1 MLFITIYVDD
11 FFIFTNDTKMKK
23 RLKKFL
29 CNRFRMKDL
38 GQAKYCLGLQ
48 ITRNEERGELLL
60 DQRKYIEDVLD
71 RFNLANS
78 HPVSTP
84 FEPSE
89 RLDKSMAPK
98 SEEEIE
104 EMKKVPYK
112 EAVGCLQYIS
122 QATRPDISY
131 AVNAVSQFSS
141 NPGQK
146 HWAAVKRIFRYLKGT
161 INNKLSFNKKGNDEI
176 IGFTDADWGGDMD
189 TRRSTTGYVF
199 MLQGGAISW
208 NVKRQ
213 PTVAL
218 SSCEAE
224 YMALSRTI
232 QEAFWWRNMLK
243 QIFGERQI
251 KIFCDN
257 QSAIAIAKN
266 GSYNP
271 RTKHVDIRF
280 HFVHDAIENGSVV
293 INYVNTKDQ
302 AADGF
307 TKPLVQSGVS
317 TMKRIIGIKDYGGVL
332 ASSNP

>member
-11 FFIFTNDTKMKK
+11 FLIFTNDAKMRK
-23 RLKKFL
+23 RLKTFL

-48 ITRNEERGELLL
+48 ISRNKERGELSI

-71 RFNLANS
+71 RFNLTDC

-84 FEPSE
+84 FESSE
-89 RLDKSMAPK
+89 RLDKSMTPK
-98 SEEEIE
+98 SQDEIE

-112 EAVGCLQYIS
+112 EAVGCLQYIA
-122 QATRPDISY
+122 QATRPDISF

-141 NPGQK
+141 NPGRK
-146 HWAAVKRIFRYLKGT
+146 HWEAVKRILRYLKGT
-161 INNKLSFNKKGNDEI
+161 INNRLLFNKRGNGEI
-176 IGFTDADWGGDMD
+176 IGYTDADWGGDVD
-189 TRRSTTGYVF
+189 SRRSTTGYVF
-199 MLQGGAISW
+199 MFQGGAISW

-232 QEAFWWRNMLK
+232 QEALWWRNMLK
-243 QIFGERQI
+243 QIFGETQI

-257 QSAIAIAKN
+257 QSAISIAKN

-271 RTKHVDIRF
+271 RTKHVDIRY
-280 HFVHDAIENGSVV
+280 HFVHDAIDSGSVA

-307 TKPLVQSGVS
+307 TKPLVQSGV
-317 TMKRIIGIKDYGGVL
+317 TNMKRIIGITH
-332 ASSNP
+332 